1 MTFRDKAL
9 RLRGHNV
16 RVTTRKGTFTGR
28 LTSVGTDFLVLS
40 SITGRRRRNRII
52 RLVEIIALLSLL
64 R

>member
-9 RLRGHNV
+9 SLRGQNV
-16 RVTTRKGTFTGR
+16 QVTTRKGTYTGR

-40 SITGRRRRNRII
+40 SIVRRRRRNRII